1 MHAFDDHQMFS
12 LPELPAV
19 RTSFIGAGSSRLY
32 VRDLGR
38 GLPIVVVHGGPDF
51 DHEYLLPDLDR
62 LAARYHLVYYDQ
74 RGRGRSFS
82 GEPPERV
89 TIASETED
97 LDRVREWTTHAKVAV
112 LGHSWGG
119 LLALEYA
126 MRHPDR
132 VSHLILLNPA
142 PVSHQD
148 VSIFRRSLT
157 AARTPQ
163 QTARIDALRANPA
176 YMAGDIAADA
186 EYHRIHFSSAVRAP
200 AHLDQVIHRLRLG
213 FTPEGLVA
221 ARRIEADLY
230 EQTWSREGY
239 DLLPALRTLRIPT
252 LVIHGDRDFIPVE
265 VPLRI
270 AGAIPGAR
278 LLDLRDCGHFA
289 YLEQPELVEAA
300 ISNLLDGSGARPH
313 RAPVA

>member
-1 MHAFDDHQMFS
+1 MPSFS
-12 LPELPAV
+12 EPPAV
-19 RTSFIGAGSSRLY
+19 RTSFVGAGSSRLY
-32 VRDLGR
+32 VRELGR
-38 GLPIVVVHGGPDF
+38 GRSIVVVHGGPDF

-62 LAARYHLVYYDQ
+62 LAARFHLVYYDQ

-82 GEPPERV
+82 GDHPGRV

-97 LDRVREWTTHAKVAV
+97 LDRVRDWTTHATVAV
-112 LGHSWGG
+112 LGHSWGA

-126 MRHPDR
+126 IRHPDR

-148 VSIFRRSLT
+148 VLTFRRSL
-157 AARTPQ
+157 AAGRTPQ
-163 QTARIDALRANPA
+163 QTARMDALRADPG

-186 EYHRIHFSSAVRAP
+186 EYHRIHFSTAVRAP

-230 EQTWSREGY
+230 EETWSREGY
-239 DLLPALRTLRIPT
+239 DLLPELRTLRVPT

-265 VPLRI
+265 VPRRI
-270 AGAIPGAR
+270 AGAIPGPR
-278 LLDLRDCGHFA
+278 LLDLPNCGHFA

-300 ISNLLDGSGARPH
+300 ISNLLDGSGAMPH
-313 RAPVA
+313 RAPIA

>member
-1 MHAFDDHQMFS
+1 
-12 LPELPAV
+12 V
-19 RTSFIGAGSSRLY
+19 RE
-32 VRDLGR
+32 LGR

-62 LAARYHLVYYDQ
+62 LATRFHLVYYDQ

-82 GEPPERV
+82 GEPPGRV
-89 TIASETED
+89 TIASETD
-97 LDRVREWTTHAKVAV
+97 DMDRVRDWTTHATVAV

-126 MRHPDR
+126 IRHPDR

-142 PVSHQD
+142 PVSHRD
-148 VSIFRRSLT
+148 LLTFRRSLG
-157 AARTPQ
+157 AGRTPQ
-163 QTARIDALRANPA
+163 QTARMDALRADPG
-176 YMAGDIAADA
+176 YIAGDIAADT
-186 EYHRIHFSSAVRAP
+186 EYHRIHFSTAVRAP

-230 EQTWSREGY
+230 GQTWSRDDY
-239 DLLPALRTLRIPT
+239 DLVPALRSLRIPT
-252 LVIHGDRDFIPVE
+252 LVIHGDHDFIPGDVAR
-265 VPLRI
+265 RI
-270 AGAIPGAR
+270 ANAISGAR
-278 LLDLRDCGHFA
+278 LIDLHSCGHFA

-300 ISNLLDGSGARPH
+300 ILNLLAASGSMPGGAPI
-313 RAPVA
+313 A